1 MESYKTSLI
10 LFAIISLTSLTVSIY
25 SIYQINQINNDTS
38 FMIEKIDYDLDR
50 IKSQPIANIEKSI
63 STISTNRDLIK
74 DLQTVNDKREELI
87 ACIWYQTL
95 ILNLNAPGNPKFDY
109 YSEQYNSLLES
120 ITSIEDKSK
129 VLSEINNYC
138 ESNEKLLQFLLED
151 KLNILI
157 DKAAINND

>member
-1 MESYKTSLI
+1 
-10 LFAIISLTSLTVSIY
+10 
-25 SIYQINQINNDTS
+25 
-38 FMIEKIDYDLDR
+38 MIEKIDYDLDR

>member
-1 MESYKTSLI
+1 MEKYKSSLI
-10 LFAIISLTSLTVSIY
+10 LFAIISLTSLTISIY
-25 SIYQINQINNDTS
+25 SIYQINQIKNNTN
-38 FMIEKIDYDLDR
+38 FMIEKFNYDLDR
-50 IKSQPIANIEKSI
+50 IKSQPIANLEKSM
-63 STISTNRDLIK
+63 STISSNRDLIK
-74 DLQTVNDKREELI
+74 NLQTVNDKREELI

-151 KLNILI
+151 KINILI

>member
-1 MESYKTSLI
+1 MEKYKSSLI
-10 LFAIISLTSLTVSIY
+10 LFAIISLTSLTISIY
-25 SIYQINQINNDTS
+25 SIYQINQIKNNTN
-38 FMIEKIDYDLDR
+38 FMIEKFNYDLDR
-50 IKSQPIANIEKSI
+50 IKSQPIANLEKSM
-63 STISTNRDLIK
+63 STISSNRDLIK
-74 DLQTVNDKREELI
+74 NLQTVNDKREELI

-129 VLSEINNYC
+129 VLTEINNYC
-138 ESNEKLLQFLLED
+138 EANEKLLQFLLED
-151 KLNILI
+151 KINILI

>member
-95 ILNLNAPGNPKFDY
+95 ILNLNAPGNPKFDF
-109 YSEQYNSLLES
+109 YSEQY
-120 ITSIEDKSK
+120 I
-129 VLSEINNYC
+129 C
-138 ESNEKLLQFLLED
+138 
-151 KLNILI
+151 
-157 DKAAINND
+157 

>member
-95 ILNLNAPGNPKFDY
+95 ILNLNAPCNPKFDY

>member
-120 ITSIEDKSK
+120 ITSIEDNFIFT
-129 VLSEINNYC
+129 EIEIY
-138 ESNEKLLQFLLED
+138 
-151 KLNILI
+151 I
-157 DKAAINND
+157 

>member
-1 MESYKTSLI
+1 MESYKKSLI

>member
-1 MESYKTSLI
+1 MEKYKSSLI
-10 LFAIISLTSLTVSIY
+10 LFAIISLTSLTISIY
-25 SIYQINQINNDTS
+25 SIYQINQIKNNTN
-38 FMIEKIDYDLDR
+38 FMIEKFNYDLDR

-129 VLSEINNYC
+129 VLTEINNYC
-138 ESNEKLLQFLLED
+138 EANEKLLQFLLED
-151 KLNILI
+151 KLHILI

>member
-1 MESYKTSLI
+1 MEKYKSSLI
-10 LFAIISLTSLTVSIY
+10 LFAIISLTSLTISIY